1 MGRMHYPAP
10 LETGEAYDK
19 IADWVMAGMSASPCG
34 MPFLEELAGKL
45 PENAHVLELG
55 CGFGRMTR
63 VLLDRGFQVT
73 ALDVS
78 EKMIRLARD
87 YVPEAV
93 LVHGDASEF
102 CSAETYDAVLAWDSL
117 FHLPPER
124 QRPMME
130 RISALLKPGGILLMT
145 SGMKEGYASG
155 LMSGVMFHY
164 STLSQGEYRRILER
178 NHLVILKMI
187 QDQPP
192 EEHLVTFARKRL
204 F

>member
-19 IADWVMAGMSASPCG
+19 IADWFMAGMSASPCG

-45 PENAHVLELG
+45 PEHAHVLELG

-102 CSAETYDAVLAWDSL
+102 CSAETYDAVLA
-117 FHLPPER
+117 
-124 QRPMME
+124 
-130 RISALLKPGGILLMT
+130 
-145 SGMKEGYASG
+145 
-155 LMSGVMFHY
+155 
-164 STLSQGEYRRILER
+164 
-178 NHLVILKMI
+178 
-187 QDQPP
+187 
-192 EEHLVTFARKRL
+192 
-204 F
+204 

>member
-1 MGRMHYPAP
+1 MARPEHFVSHIFH
-10 LETGEAYDK
+10 LRIDIGEK
-19 IADWVMAGMSASPCG
+19 PCAGFEL
-34 MPFLEELAGKL
+34 FLNILAEDALILIFELMLQACPG
-45 PENAHVLELG
+45 
-55 CGFGRMTR
+55 
-63 VLLDRGFQVT
+63 
-73 ALDVS
+73 
-78 EKMIRLARD
+78 I
-87 YVPEAV
+87 
-93 LVHGDASEF
+93 HGDASEF

-155 LMSGVMFHY
+155 LMNGVMFHY